1 MGFGGQ
7 RISLDFKDADIQNV
21 LRVLADVSG
30 LNIIATDDVKGKV
43 TLHLTDVPWDQALD
57 LVMRSNRLE
66 MLREGNVVRIS
77 TVNRLKEERE
87 ALRAAQDAER
97 ELEPLRVRYVRVNY
111 ARADD
116 ALIDKVKGV
125 LTDRGSVTFDE
136 RTNTVIVRD
145 IGRGIEDASELVRQ
159 LDVQSPQVLIE
170 ANIVEATESFARAL
184 GIQWGY
190 QYNQGPL
197 TGNPTGSNFPGTV
210 GVGGTGLGAGAVP
223 PSQPGTPP
231 NIVPFI
237 ADFPVPS
244 GFNGAFGPGAGSAL
258 NLALGSLD
266 GAHSISARLTAL
278 EEQGKGRVIS
288 RPRVI
293 TMNNVAATIQ
303 SLTILRVKL
312 PSTGT
317 VINTGT
323 GGAAGSAS
331 SATEKINTGI
341 TLVVTPQISA
351 DGYVLMSIYAKSSQ
365 PDFTRTVDGIP
376 NEISREAN
384 SNVLIQN
391 GNTVVLGGIFRQ
403 TADDRESGLPYLR
416 RIPALGWLFKRMLKQ
431 KQNDELLVFL
441 TPKIV
446 STGTG
451 ALPVAERLWEER
463 RQGG

>member
-1 MGFGGQ
+1 
-7 RISLDFKDADIQNV
+7 
-21 LRVLADVSG
+21 
-30 LNIIATDDVKGKV
+30 
-43 TLHLTDVPWDQALD
+43 
-57 LVMRSNRLE
+57 
-66 MLREGNVVRIS
+66 
-77 TVNRLKEERE
+77 
-87 ALRAAQDAER
+87 
-97 ELEPLRVRYVRVNY
+97 
-111 ARADD
+111 
-116 ALIDKVKGV
+116 
-125 LTDRGSVTFDE
+125 
-136 RTNTVIVRD
+136 
-145 IGRGIEDASELVRQ
+145 
-159 LDVQSPQVLIE
+159 
-170 ANIVEATESFARAL
+170 
-184 GIQWGY
+184 
-190 QYNQGPL
+190 
-197 TGNPTGSNFPGTV
+197 
-210 GVGGTGLGAGAVP
+210 
-223 PSQPGTPP
+223 
-231 NIVPFI
+231 VPFM
-237 ADFPVPS
+237 ADFPVPA
-244 GFNGAFGPGAGSAL
+244 GFGGGFGAGAGSAL

-266 GAHSISARLTAL
+266 GAHSITARLTAL

-323 GGAAGSAS
+323 GGAAGTAS

-365 PDFTRTVDGIP
+365 PDFSRTVDGIP

-384 SNVLIQN
+384 SNVLIQD

-403 TADDRESGLPYLR
+403 TSDDRESGLPYLR